1 MKNQT
6 NPLEL
11 IKFISQSKEMDIN
24 DIVQFLLN
32 AIDRIVHSQLDPDA
46 KLTLSI
52 NEEEN
57 RLVLINQSKIV
68 IADSENYEKES
79 NLIDIKLAE
88 ALLLDPTVRVGDAIP
103 SEIKFDGFSRTTF
116 SKIEQSFKLEILN
129 LEKSKIYNKYFPLIG
144 EQVDAKLEEEN
155 GKTATFVLEDGTH
168 CLMPMKFRNMSINL
182 SNSDYHK
189 VFIEEVYENSRDYQ
203 VLVSNSS
210 SSRIKEVLK
219 VEIPE
224 IENGN
229 IQIVAISRIPGIR
242 AKIAFRKNPEFE
254 GDMDIIGSII
264 GQGGQRINAVS
275 EKIGG
280 EKIDVIQYSDDLNQ
294 FISNA
299 MSPAKVISINLK
311 PNGKDYLIIVPN
323 KHNTIAI
330 GKQGINVKLTVELT
344 KTNIDII
351 SIADANERNIEIL
364 WNGNVTPEQVEQI
377 ESHDG
382 PRSFQFDNRRN
393 SRPNNNNFQNNGG
406 NRYSAPNLNM
416 DEFDKELAEYKT
428 EINEFASGEFA
439 FGDFKPS
446 YFDYQNDNNK
456 DDKKTNINF
465 SNMNSSIQDA
475 NSSKNPSKRDIND
488 IEKSFQFDSDLA
500 SDINF
505 DDYDFSDFDEEN
517 NE

>member
-11 IKFISQSKEMDIN
+11 IKFISKSKEMNIN

-32 AIDRIVHSQLDPDA
+32 AIERIVHSQLDPDA
-46 KLTLSI
+46 NLTLSI

-57 RLVLINQSKIV
+57 RLVLINKSKVV
-68 IADSENYEKES
+68 ILDSENYEKES
-79 NLIDIKLAE
+79 NLIDIKLEE
-88 ALLLDPTVRVGDAIP
+88 ALLLDPTVRVGDCIP
-103 SEIKFDGFSRTTF
+103 AEIKFDDFSRTTF

-129 LEKSKIYNKYFPLIG
+129 LEKLKIYNKYFPLIG
-144 EQVDAKLEEEN
+144 EQVDAKLEEEH

-168 CLMPMKFRNMSINL
+168 CLMPMKFRNMSIDL
-182 SNSDYHK
+182 SKSDYHK

-229 IQIVAISRIPGIR
+229 IQIVSISRVPGVR
-242 AKIAFRKNPEFE
+242 AKISFRKNPEFE
-254 GDMDIIGSII
+254 GDMDIVGSII
-264 GQGGQRINAVS
+264 GQGGQRINSVS

-280 EKIDVIQYSDDLNQ
+280 EKIDVIQYSDDLNEY
-294 FISNA
+294 ISNS
-299 MSPAKVISINLK
+299 MSPAKVVSINLK

-351 SIADANERNIEIL
+351 SIADAKERNIDIL
-364 WNGNVTPEQVEQI
+364 WNGNITPEQLEQI

-382 PRSFQFDNRRN
+382 PRSFQFENKRN
-393 SRPNNNNFQNNGG
+393 TRHNNSSFSNNG
-406 NRYSAPNLNM
+406 NRYNSPNLNM
-416 DEFDKELAEYKT
+416 DEFDRELAEYKT

-439 FGDFKPS
+439 FGDFKPT
-446 YFDYQNDNNK
+446 YFDYQSESRDE
-456 DDKKTNINF
+456 KKSDINF
-465 SNMNSSIQDA
+465 SNMNNSIQDT
-475 NSSKNPSKRDIND
+475 NSSKKPSKRDIND

>member
-11 IKFISQSKEMDIN
+11 IKFISKSKEMDIN
-24 DIVQFLLN
+24 DIVKFLLKS
-32 AIDRIVHSQLDPDA
+32 IERIVHSQLDPDA

-52 NEEEN
+52 DEEKN
-57 RLVLINQSKIV
+57 RLVLMNQSKIV
-68 IADSENYEKES
+68 ISNEEHYEKES
-79 NLIDIKLAE
+79 NLIDIRLEE
-88 ALLLDPTVRVGDAIP
+88 ALLIDPTIKVGETIP
-103 SEIKFDGFSRTTF
+103 SEIKFDDFSRTTF

-144 EQVDAKLEEEN
+144 QQVDAKLEDDN
-155 GKTATFVLEDGTH
+155 GKAATFILEDGTH
-168 CLMPMKFRNMSINL
+168 CLMPVKFRNMNINL
-182 SNSDYHK
+182 SKSDYHK

-210 SSRIKEVLK
+210 SSRIREVLK

-229 IQIVAISRIPGIR
+229 IQIVAISRIPGMR
-242 AKIAFRKNPEFE
+242 AKISFRKNPDFE
-254 GDMDIIGSII
+254 GDIDIVGSII
-264 GQGGQRINAVS
+264 GQGGQRINSVS

-280 EKIDVIQYSDDLNQ
+280 EKIDVILYSDNLNEY
-294 FISNA
+294 ISNA

-351 SIADANERNIEIL
+351 SISDAIERNIEIL
-364 WNGNVTPEQVEQI
+364 WNGNVNPKQVEQI
-377 ESHDG
+377 EAHDG
-382 PRSFQFDNRRN
+382 QRSFQFDRRGTR
-393 SRPNNNNFQNNGG
+393 SNNNFPSG
-406 NRYSAPNLNM
+406 NSRYNTPNLNM
-416 DEFDKELAEYKT
+416 DEFDKELASYKT
-428 EINEFASGEFA
+428 EINEFTSSEFP

-446 YFDYQNDNNK
+446 YYDYQGENTDN
-456 DDKKTNINF
+456 KKSNMNF
-465 SNMNSSIQDA
+465 SNMNDSIQDV
-475 NSSKNPSKRDIND
+475 NSKKPSKRDIND

-500 SDINF
+500 TDINF

>member
-11 IKFISQSKEMDIN
+11 IKFISKSKEMNIN

-32 AIDRIVHSQLDPDA
+32 AIERIVHSQLDPDA

-57 RLVLINQSKIV
+57 RLILINKSKVV
-68 IADSENYEKES
+68 ILDSENYEKES
-79 NLIDIKLAE
+79 NLIDIKLEE
-88 ALLLDPTVRVGDAIP
+88 ALLLDPTVRVGDCIP
-103 SEIKFDGFSRTTF
+103 AEIKFDDFSRTTF

-129 LEKSKIYNKYFPLIG
+129 LEKSKIYDKYFPLIG
-144 EQVDAKLEEEN
+144 EQVDARLEDEH
-155 GKTATFVLEDGTH
+155 GKTATFILEDGTH

-182 SNSDYHK
+182 SNSVYHK

-229 IQIVAISRIPGIR
+229 IQIVSISRIPGVR
-242 AKIAFRKNPEFE
+242 AKISFRKNPEFE
-254 GDMDIIGSII
+254 GDMDIVGSII
-264 GQGGQRINAVS
+264 GQGGQRINSVS

-280 EKIDVIQYSDDLNQ
+280 EKIDVIQYSDDLNEY
-294 FISNA
+294 ISNS
-299 MSPAKVISINLK
+299 MSPAKVVSINLK

-344 KTNIDII
+344 KINIDII
-351 SIADANERNIEIL
+351 SIADAKERNIEIL
-364 WNGNVTPEQVEQI
+364 WNGNINPEQLEQI

-382 PRSFQFDNRRN
+382 PRSFQFENKRN
-393 SRPNNNNFQNNGG
+393 ARHNNNSFSNNG
-406 NRYSAPNLNM
+406 NRYNSPNLNM
-416 DEFDKELAEYKT
+416 DEFDRELAEYKT

-439 FGDFKPS
+439 FGDFKPT
-446 YFDYQNDNNK
+446 YFDYQSDSK
-456 DDKKTNINF
+456 DDKKSNINF
-465 SNMNSSIQDA
+465 SNMNNSIQDA
-475 NSSKNPSKRDIND
+475 NSPKKPSKRDIND

>member
-11 IKFISQSKEMDIN
+11 IKFISKSKEMDIN
-24 DIVQFLLN
+24 DIVNFLLKS
-32 AIDRIVHSQLDPDA
+32 IERIVHSQFDPDA
-46 KLTLSI
+46 HLSLSI
-52 NEEEN
+52 NEDEN
-57 RLVLINQSKIV
+57 RLILLNNSKIV
-68 IADSENYEKES
+68 ISNDENYDKES
-79 NLIDIKLAE
+79 NLIDIRLEE
-88 ALLLDPTVRVGDAIP
+88 ALLLDPTVRVGDRIA
-103 SEIKFDGFSRTTF
+103 SEIKFDDFSRTTF

-144 EQVDAKLEEEN
+144 QQVDAKLEDEN

-168 CLMPMKFRNMSINL
+168 CLMPMKFRNMNIDL
-182 SNSDYHK
+182 SKSDYHK

-210 SSRIKEVLK
+210 SSRIREVLK

-229 IQIVAISRIPGIR
+229 IQIVAISRVPGVR
-242 AKIAFRKNPEFE
+242 AKIAFRKNPDYN
-254 GDMDIIGSII
+254 GDIDIIGSII

-280 EKIDVIQYSDDLNQ
+280 EKIDVILYSDDFNE

-351 SIADANERNIEIL
+351 SISDAMDRNIEVL
-364 WNGNVTPEQVEQI
+364 WNGNVNPQQVEQI
-377 ESHDG
+377 EAHEG
-382 PRSFQFDNRRN
+382 QRTFQFDRR
-393 SRPNNNNFQNNGG
+393 SPRQNNAG
-406 NRYSAPNLNM
+406 RYNVPNWNM
-416 DEFDKELAEYKT
+416 DEFDKELANYKT
-428 EINEFASGEFA
+428 EINEFSSGEFA
-439 FGDFKPS
+439 FSEFKTN
-446 YFDYQNDNNK
+446 YYDYKNDNNDSK
-456 DDKKTNINF
+456 NTNINF
-465 SNMNSSIQDA
+465 TNMKDSIQDA
-475 NSSKNPSKRDIND
+475 HTKKPSKRDIND

-500 SDINF
+500 TDINF

>member
-32 AIDRIVHSQLDPDA
+32 AIERIVHSQLDPDA
-46 KLTLSI
+46 ELTLSI
-52 NEEEN
+52 NEDEN
-57 RLVLINQSKIV
+57 RLVLINKSKVV
-68 IADSENYEKES
+68 IEDSENYEKES

-88 ALLLDPTVRVGDAIP
+88 ALLLDPTVRVGDSIA
-103 SEIKFDGFSRTTF
+103 SEIKFDDFSRTTF

-129 LEKSKIYNKYFPLIG
+129 LEKTKIYNKYFPLIG

-224 IENGN
+224 VENGN
-229 IQIVAISRIPGIR
+229 IQIVSISRIPGVR
-242 AKIAFRKNPEFE
+242 AKIAFRKNPDFD

-280 EKIDVIQYSDDLNQ
+280 EKIDVIQYSDDLNEY
-294 FISNA
+294 ISNA

-351 SIADANERNIEIL
+351 SIADAQERNIQIL
-364 WNGNVTPEQVEQI
+364 
-377 ESHDG
+377 
-382 PRSFQFDNRRN
+382 
-393 SRPNNNNFQNNGG
+393 
-406 NRYSAPNLNM
+406 
-416 DEFDKELAEYKT
+416 
-428 EINEFASGEFA
+428 
-439 FGDFKPS
+439 
-446 YFDYQNDNNK
+446 
-456 DDKKTNINF
+456 
-465 SNMNSSIQDA
+465 
-475 NSSKNPSKRDIND
+475 
-488 IEKSFQFDSDLA
+488 
-500 SDINF
+500 
-505 DDYDFSDFDEEN
+505 
-517 NE
+517 